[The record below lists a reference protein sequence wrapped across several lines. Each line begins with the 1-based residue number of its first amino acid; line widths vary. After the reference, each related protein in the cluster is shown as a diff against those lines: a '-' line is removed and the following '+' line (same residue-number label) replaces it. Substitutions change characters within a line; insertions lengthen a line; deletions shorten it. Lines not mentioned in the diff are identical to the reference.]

1 MEPKDYEAKR
11 EVYIAKAHKN
21 TQKERI
27 SCSPDAS
34 FQNNPYLIL
43 VSIIDWNHQ
52 VLRGSEYEAPA
63 VCNDSFLNASEP
75 EFSRLNPSED
85 NEVYHILAP

>member
-11 EVYIAKAHKN
+11 EVYIAKAHKKHAKR
-21 TQKERI
+21 THIMFTGCII
-27 SCSPDAS
+27 SKQSLFD
-34 FQNNPYLIL
+34 L

-52 VLRGSEYEAPA
+52 VLRGSEYDAPA